1 MHKEIQFDFR
11 EQADTLCSIQLNQ
24 ILSISF
30 LEKLPTSG
38 ESLEYCQSIRR
49 RSRHR
54 MALPLPEVS
63 RLSQWSALQTH
74 SLLILQGGS
83 LAVSKAFMI
92 DLIDLVRDTKLP
104 IIWALRY
111 ANYWDSSTTCID
123 VLRMLVLQALQ
134 MNPRVLTQGPNPLTF
149 THMREAASAA
159 DWLRILAR
167 ALHGLPRIFIA
178 LDSGLIS
185 HVTTNNKSEATE
197 LVDLL
202 LSELPG
208 SVKLFVSAINLQ
220 STYMDECSEG
230 KACVTLQM
238 SSRRDN
244 YGPLRRRRANMN
256 RNGNRA
262 RFRY

>member
-1 MHKEIQFDFR
+1 
-11 EQADTLCSIQLNQ
+11 
-24 ILSISF
+24 
-30 LEKLPTSG
+30 
-38 ESLEYCQSIRR
+38 
-49 RSRHR
+49 

-63 RLSQWSALQTH
+63 RLSQWASLQTH

-111 ANYWDSSTTCID
+111 ANYWDSSTTRID

-134 MNPRVLTQGPNPLTF
+134 MNPRVLAPGPKPITF

-167 ALHGLPRIFIA
+167 ALQGLPRIFIA
-178 LDSGLIS
+178 LDSGLLS
-185 HVTTNNKSEATE
+185 HVTTNSKSEATE
-197 LVDLL
+197 LIHLL
-202 LSELPG
+202 LSALPG
-208 SVKLFVSAINLQ
+208 SVKILVSAVNLQ
-220 STYMDECSEG
+220 PTYVDDCG
-230 KACVTLQM
+230 KGKVCVRLQM
-238 SSRRDN
+238 SSRGN
-244 YGPLRRRRANMN
+244 VHGPLCRRRANMN
-256 RNGNRA
+256 RNGNGA